1 MTKVLKPGITLSG
14 FFFYVLCLILFSCV
28 LTACK
33 STDPSWHA
41 LKSLLSKPEP
51 KLNPSFEYI
60 TVQFEGRTSRL
71 ALGYREFV
79 QGKPLEHWYSGPG
92 EMLEMLDG
100 RVNKALGMTLEIRGN
115 QGRPPAWESFGDAR
129 QTQVWTR
136 VIDIMPGYRYG
147 VEEEITTIKL
157 SKENLP
163 VQKTKYP
170 KDAIWFQEQVITKDI
185 DGKAQQFQQLFA
197 VLNNRVIYSEQCFH
211 ENMCMSFQPDQQAA
225 R

>member
-1 MTKVLKPGITLSG
+1 MTKPFKPGNTLSG
-14 FFFYVLCLILFSCV
+14 FFFYVITPVLFSCV

-51 KLNPSFEYI
+51 KFNPSFEYI
-60 TVQFEGRTSRL
+60 DVELDGRKSRL

-79 QGKPLEHWYSGPG
+79 HGRPLEHWYSGAG
-92 EMLEMLDG
+92 EMLEMFDG
-100 RVNKALGMTLEIRGN
+100 RVNKALGMTLEIRRN
-115 QGRPPAWESFGDAR
+115 KSRPPAWDSFDDAR

-136 VIDIMPGYRYG
+136 EIDIMPGYRFG
-147 VEEEITTIKL
+147 VEDEITTVKL

-163 VQKTKYP
+163 VQKSKYP

-185 DGKAQQFQQLFA
+185 QGKTQKFQQLFA
-197 VLNNRVIYSEQCFH
+197 VFNNRVIYSEQCLH
-211 ENMCMSFQPDQQAA
+211 ENMCMIFQRDQQAA